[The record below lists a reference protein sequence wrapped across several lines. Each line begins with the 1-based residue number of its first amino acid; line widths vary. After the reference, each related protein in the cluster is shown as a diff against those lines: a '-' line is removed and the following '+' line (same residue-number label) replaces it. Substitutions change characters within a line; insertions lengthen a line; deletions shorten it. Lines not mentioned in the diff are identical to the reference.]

1 VPAVCEKAAWVLS
14 AMAAAVM
21 NFKVFVMV
29 FSVQF
34 MGLQPT
40 GQDQFFGD

>member
-1 VPAVCEKAAWVLS
+1 VLS
-14 AMAAAVM
+14 AMAAAAM

-40 GQDQFFGD
+40 GQD